1 MVERKVD
8 LPDDLLSLKETD
20 EPWMA
25 KDEAKGGNEESKGLL
40 GFLDES
46 KDQAISENSIPLSP
60 QWLYAKPSDT
70 KDIRGPNPSPHLN
83 SSDAVQK
90 ESWRLDG
97 SQEKK
102 DWRRVATEAESNRR
116 WREEERETSLLG
128 RRDRR
133 KEDRRTESG
142 SNRETSEARAMSSSD
157 RWHDGSNRSSGHET
171 RRDSKWSARWGPED
185 KDKDSRIEK
194 KLDEK
199 EDAHS
204 DKQSFVA
211 ANRAGAERETDS
223 RDKWRPRHRLEVHS
237 GGSSV
242 YRAAPGFGQGGG
254 RGEGSSIGFAPGR
267 GRSSVIGSAPVF
279 RPSSAGPIG
288 AAPTEKNELHGKS
301 GISPGNFCYPRGKL
315 LDIYRKQK
323 DLPLFDAFPD
333 GLEEVSSITQSN
345 TVEPLAFVTPDEEES
360 AVLQDISKGKVTSS
374 GVPYNSTRDKMVN
387 TSENLTGIVD
397 ARPAEKKVMFS
408 ASAEEFVESPL
419 KIAKDDTNVV
429 ESITSSG
436 SQLNLSDASDSRLGA
451 DENGS
456 KKTDTD
462 TTSVFITDEEL
473 NLLLED
479 SISSEHYQEGAN
491 AGIINRSISPEEG
504 SVGCENYPKG
514 SSAGIVNR
522 SIPPEELSLYYRDP
536 QGDIQ
541 GPFLGADIISW
552 FTQGFFGT
560 DLPVCL
566 SDAPEGTPFRE
577 LGEVIPLLHLKTHS
591 ASGSSSISNVEPY
604 DGANYLGSSVKSD
617 QIWPLPE
624 SDGHSIQHIHSRSS
638 KFEDPSE
645 YNHSKV
651 QNFQKLVAKDEEIMF
666 SRRPPYSGEDVFE
679 KTSNDPQ
686 NSLADLDGHKFLS
699 NKLIDTS
706 LPNHKDNLLHPF
718 GLLWSELEDDHLTRI
733 QSSNMN
739 STVGNPGHTN
749 SMVGRDASL
758 VMHKHASSSMMA
770 DLPLVE
776 DAWTDNYRRNAPSN
790 PNIQQNFI
798 DAHHLLRLEQEKS
811 GYGLA
816 ELMAAKQLQKQHLE
830 QQNIFSQQP
839 SVKHNGSLLE
849 QLSNSSV
856 PHSRNSIH
864 HQHAIGQIGSE
875 LDHFL
880 KVQHEQRRH
889 FELRQQQLQQQQQQ
903 QQQQQH
909 LHNQQI
915 QLQQQQQSQV
925 RHFLLEQMLQQQ
937 AHEAAFGQQRV
948 DHLRADEVLLRQRL
962 NELQQHSHA
971 HSRNHD
977 AAFEQ
982 LSHSKFGQNMQPE
995 YHHDLAELLARS
1007 KHAQML
1013 PLEQEAFQQE
1023 QLMRRQLS
1031 LSREQMRMEEERRF
1045 GGIWPSE
1052 SSQFIMTSSGLQQ
1065 ALSAGI
1071 NPLDFYHHQQ
1081 QRPPC
1086 DEPINHLEQNLALER
1101 LQRLSEPSSLP
1112 FERSI
1117 PLTGGGRGGNLDAI
1131 NAFARAQG
1139 LEMQERHAHLHGSDR
1154 LAAFSPSGHSHR
1166 PQFQKQFA
1174 SHPDAIDGGW
1184 SESNG
1189 QLGNNWMENR
1199 MQQMHLESELHK
1211 RQLQAPIS
1219 SGERN
1224 SWMPTRENGE
1234 DSKQTLTDAF
1244 HLKHG
1249 IHSSQSMGVGDG
1261 VGVPSSDGRL
1271 DSSWLFPRTN
1281 PSDHTF
1287 NLFSDQQVGLAN
1299 SFAEGLRISNTDNL
1313 MRNQIVSLA
1322 MEEHGISLEKSEKLP
1337 QKSHVGDLIDDEP
1350 LFSSISENAR
1360 AQAIHG
1366 DTNMTGMPSTDKE
1379 LAEGKDGKK
1388 GKKRGPKFKVE
1399 ANRSMLEVQES
1410 MGDRVG
1416 DAANHG
1422 ELSASGPIKQSS
1434 GADMGFYDYDM
1445 RMNNTFV
1452 GDLAEDRMSIL
1463 SKGIDSSLSR
1473 RPPVSRAQSS
1483 AEILP
1488 ELASGTS
1495 IKGKTQSNAVLS
1507 DAGRRNTGNQVLET
1521 VAGNKNEARFRRTSS
1536 CSDADVL
1543 EPSFID
1549 MLKSSARKPPIPDA
1563 DSMAGASE
1571 SSDAA
1576 GNKSGKKKGKKGRQ
1590 IDPALL
1596 GFKVSSNRIMMGEI
1610 QRLED

>member
-8 LPDDLLSLKETD
+8 LPDDLLAVKEVD

-25 KDEAKGGNEESKGLL
+25 KDEAKGGNDESKGLL

-46 KDQAISENSIPLSP
+46 KDQAISENSMPLSP

-83 SSDAVQK
+83 SSDAVHK
-90 ESWRLDG
+90 ENWRLDG
-97 SQEKK
+97 SLEKK

-133 KEDRRTESG
+133 KEDRRAESG
-142 SNRETSEARAMSSSD
+142 PNRETSEARTMSSSD
-157 RWHDGSNRSSGHET
+157 RWHDVSNRNSGHET

-199 EDAHS
+199 EDAHN
-204 DKQSFVA
+204 DKQPFVT
-211 ANRAGAERETDS
+211 ANRASAERETDS

-267 GRSSVIGSAPVF
+267 GRSSVIGSAPAF
-279 RPSSAGPIG
+279 RPSSTGPIG

-323 DLPLFDAFPD
+323 HLPYFDAYPD
-333 GLEEVSSITQSN
+333 GLEEVSSITQLN
-345 TVEPLAFVTPDEEES
+345 TVEPLAFVVPDEEE
-360 AVLQDISKGKVTSS
+360 AAILQDIGKGKVTSS
-374 GVPYNSTRDKMVN
+374 GVLYSSRDNMVKS
-387 TSENLTGIVD
+387 SENLTDIDVK
-397 ARPAEKKVMFS
+397 PAVKKAMLS
-408 ASAEEFVESPL
+408 AGAEESVESPL
-419 KIAKDDTNVV
+419 QIADTNLV

-436 SQLNLSDASDSRLGA
+436 SQLNSSDVSDSRLGA
-451 DENGS
+451 DENGT
-456 KKTDTD
+456 KKTNTD
-462 TTSVFITDEEL
+462 TSSVFITDEDF

-491 AGIINRSISPEEG
+491 AGIVIRSIPPEED

-536 QGDIQ
+536 QGEIQ

-577 LGEVIPLLHLKTHS
+577 LGEVMPLLHLKAHS

-604 DGANYLGSSVKSD
+604 DGNIYLGSSVKSD

-624 SDGHSIQHIHSRSS
+624 SDGPSIQHIHSRAS

-645 YNHSKV
+645 SNHSKV
-651 QNFQKLVAKDEEIMF
+651 QNFQKLVAKDEEVMF
-666 SRRPPYSGEDVFE
+666 SRRPPYVGEDVLE

-686 NSLADLDGHKFLS
+686 NPLADLDGHKFLS

-706 LPNHKDNLLHPF
+706 LPSHKDNLLHPF
-718 GLLWSELEDDHLTRI
+718 GLLWSELEDNHLSI

-739 STVGNPGHTN
+739 STIGNPDHTN
-749 SMVGRDASL
+749 SVVGRDASH

-776 DAWTDNYRRNAPSN
+776 DAWTDNYRRMAPSN
-790 PNIQQNFI
+790 PNMHQNFI

-816 ELMAAKQLQKQHLE
+816 ELMAAKQLQKQQLE
-830 QQNIFSQQP
+830 QHNIFSQQP
-839 SVKHNGSLLE
+839 SLKHNGSLLE
-849 QLSNSSV
+849 QLSISSV
-856 PHSRNSIH
+856 PHNRNTIH

-880 KVQHEQRRH
+880 KVQLEQRRH
-889 FELRQQQLQQQQQQ
+889 FELRQQQLQQQLQQ

-915 QLQQQQQSQV
+915 HLQQQQQSQV

-982 LSHSKFGQNMQPE
+982 LIHSKFGQNVQPE
-995 YHHDLAELLARS
+995 YHHDLAEVLARAQ
-1007 KHAQML
+1007 HAQML

-1045 GGIWPSE
+1045 GGIRPSE
-1052 SSQFIMTSSGLQQ
+1052 SSQFIMASSGLQQ

-1081 QRPPC
+1081 QRPSC
-1086 DEPINHLEQNLALER
+1086 DEPINHMEQNLALER
-1101 LQRLSEPSSLP
+1101 LQRLSEPSPLP

-1117 PLTGGGRGGNLDAI
+1117 SLPGGGRGGNLDAI

-1139 LEMQERHAHLHGSDR
+1139 LDMQERHAHLHGSDR

-1166 PQFQKQFA
+1166 PQFQKQFG
-1174 SHPDAIDGGW
+1174 SHPDKIDGGW

-1189 QLGNNWMENR
+1189 QLGNSWMENR

-1224 SWMPTRENGE
+1224 SWMLTGENGE
-1234 DSKQTLTDAF
+1234 DSKQALMDVF
-1244 HLKHG
+1244 HPKHG
-1249 IHSSQSMGVGDG
+1249 VHSSQSVGVGDG
-1261 VGVPSSDGRL
+1261 VGFPSSDGRL
-1271 DSSWLFPRTN
+1271 DSSWLFPQGN
-1281 PSDHTF
+1281 PSDHTY
-1287 NLFSDQQVGLAN
+1287 NLFSDQQTGLAN
-1299 SFAEGLRISNTDNL
+1299 SLTEGLRISNTDNL
-1313 MRNQIVSLA
+1313 MRNQIVSLS
-1322 MEEHGISLEKSEKLP
+1322 MEEHGISLENCEKLP
-1337 QKSHVGDLIDDEP
+1337 QKSRVGDLIDDEH

-1360 AQAIHG
+1360 VQTIHG
-1366 DTNMTGMPSTDKE
+1366 DTNMTGMLSIDQE

-1399 ANRSMLEVQES
+1399 ANRTVSEVQES
-1410 MGDRVG
+1410 MGELVG
-1416 DAANHG
+1416 DATDHG
-1422 ELSASGPIKQSS
+1422 ELPASGPVKQPS

-1483 AEILP
+1483 VEILP
-1488 ELASGTS
+1488 ELASSMS
-1495 IKGKTQSNAVLS
+1495 IKGKTQSSAMPS

-1549 MLKSSARKPPIPDA
+1549 MLKSSARKPPMPDT
-1563 DSMAGASE
+1563 DSMSGASE

-1610 QRLED
+1610 QRLDD